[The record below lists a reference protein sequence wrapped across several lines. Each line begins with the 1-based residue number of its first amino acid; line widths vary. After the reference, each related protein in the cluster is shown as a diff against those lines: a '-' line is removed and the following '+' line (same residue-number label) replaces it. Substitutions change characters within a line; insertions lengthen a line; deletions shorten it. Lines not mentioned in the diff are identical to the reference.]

1 MPNTTI
7 PTPTSATPSLL
18 PRSSRDS
25 TPLASPSLATYQP
38 PEEFQEGSSRQGY
51 FDNVEEGEGEL
62 DHPRD
67 MSHERFEQDAA
78 LFFKDE
84 PNFAYEASKE
94 SRLNTEEEED
104 EEDDEGDL
112 PGLLADSDEDGDED
126 ARDLRGAVRG
136 AARRAQRRAAWGP
149 EWNDAVPAEVA
160 DEGDVVVEADDD
172 GEDVE
177 GEEVDDAALAAQLA
191 DEDLAVEDDMEGA
204 LEGTVFS
211 YMIWEVS
218 SLTTFL

>member
-7 PTPTSATPSLL
+7 PTPASAPPSLL

-25 TPLASPSLATYQP
+25 TPLGSPSLATYQP
-38 PEEFQEGSSRQGY
+38 PEEFQEGSSPQGY
-51 FDNVEEGEGEL
+51 FDGVEEGEGEL
-62 DHPRD
+62 DHPRG
-67 MSHERFEQDAA
+67 MNHERFEQDAA

-84 PNFAYEASKE
+84 PTFTYEAGKE
-94 SRLNTEEEED
+94 TRLNTEEEED

-126 ARDLRGAVRG
+126 ARELRGAIRG
-136 AARRAQRRAAWGP
+136 PARRAQRRAAWGP

-160 DEGDVVVEADDD
+160 DGGDVAVEADDD

-204 LEGTVFS
+204 LEGK
-211 YMIWEVS
+211 VS
-218 SLTTFL
+218 SYSI

>member
-1 MPNTTI
+1 MN
-7 PTPTSATPSLL
+7 
-18 PRSSRDS
+18 
-25 TPLASPSLATYQP
+25 
-38 PEEFQEGSSRQGY
+38 
-51 FDNVEEGEGEL
+51 
-62 DHPRD
+62 
-67 MSHERFEQDAA
+67 HERFEQDAA

-84 PNFAYEASKE
+84 STFAYEAGKE

-126 ARDLRGAVRG
+126 ARELRGAMRG
-136 AARRAQRRAAWGP
+136 APRRAQRRAAWGP

-160 DEGDVVVEADDD
+160 DGGDVAVEADDD

-204 LEGTVFS
+204 LEGKVFS
-211 YMIWEVS
+211 YPIWEANS
-218 SLTTFL
+218 